1 MMKITNG
8 VDIVE
13 VTNGA
18 YKDMFKSQGYY
29 PYEEEKSS
37 TQDNLESQDDTDES
51 EDNVTK
57 DEEEDE
63 TDSEIEEKP
72 IGQWSKDEVKKY
84 AKDNDIDISN
94 TKSSKEAKEIIKNF
108 MAEK

>member
-29 PYEEEKSS
+29 PYEEETNS
-37 TQDNLESQDDTDES
+37 TQDNLELQEDIDES

-57 DEEEDE
+57 DKEEDE